1 MLSNHILFHIFGVRE
16 GTFRISQSLEFFE
29 SVWISEYRWI
39 HFKPCR
45 LSLCWPGLHVSAPP
59 PRCLTLLSS
68 SCTASPAPYRL
79 PLFGNPSPPRAWAAA
94 SDSRPPPRQAPP
106 LSFFSCQHADTPT
119 PMPTPSPLLPEN
131 IQQTKNIKPFK
142 AQPSLESATAVTGWY
157 NLLISPNNT
166 SPQTVQFI
174 HIILH
179 NMYDGIWA
187 WSYNC
192 SLFSLNAYK

>member
-1 MLSNHILFHIFGVRE
+1 VNIVEFISNRAGYHCAG
-16 GTFRISQSLEFFE
+16 QA
-29 SVWISEYRWI
+29 YM
-39 HFKPCR
+39 
-45 LSLCWPGLHVSAPP
+45 SAP
-59 PRCLTLLSS
+59 R
-68 SCTASPAPYRL
+68 R
-79 PLFGNPSPPRAWAAA
+79 RAA
-94 SDSRPPPRQAPP
+94 SLFSLPPVPRHPHPTAFPCSATRPHRARELPPPTAAQEPPTATPGPP
-106 LSFFSCQHADTPT
+106 LSFFSRQHADTPT